1 MIPSKITRAFP
12 FQGGFALVVTLSL
25 MILLTVIAVGLL
37 TLSSV
42 SLRSSSQGQAAST
55 ARANARLALMMAIGE
70 LQKEMGPDSRISAP
84 HDAGNTAPGG
94 QPHWTAVYDAWVSP
108 PGAAETPQ
116 SRAPKFRGWL
126 ASGANSA
133 TGGPV
138 GTMDKVLLL
147 GANSLGGTATA
158 DDEIRVP
165 MHEVSTGQQRGRL
178 AWWTADD
185 AAKAKVNA
193 GPDATT
199 TLASAAP
206 NPLFDTQSPAN
217 VGHRAFP
224 KLEQFDWKEGQR
236 AKTISTAQI
245 NLAAGLVGQAG
256 VGNIS
261 HDLTV
266 SSAGVMTDVRQGRL
280 KRDLSNLLSR
290 DVKEIENKPLYLAN
304 GRMNRFAITKDG
316 AISNASD
323 LPSDTTSNRWG
334 INLEEMYLFHNIH
347 REMDWS
353 GGKPSLT
360 MKSTGQEIFKDRYY
374 IYRQPMFD
382 AVQFILSLRAVPD
395 KAVAGE
401 PRYKM
406 EPMLDGMAALSNPND
421 IPLVWPPGLTLYL
434 QLNRIPYLMRWKI
447 QNKEGMVYPNN
458 KESEAP
464 FFKTFRGFVGG
475 GAKAANPAGG
485 FKLEPGESAAFGSS
499 TAIGQDMDIMRG
511 FAPSGGV
518 SFTEWNINAT
528 GLKADD
534 KIDFD
539 LVFNETGDRNQIFA
553 SYGAWVKKTGGTQW
567 QPEGDVLTGVD
578 RSLPLVQ
585 KLLPSPIRPPQVLPV
600 SAFLPDPTDP
610 QRKPKPIMMLNFLRN
625 VEQSSPS
632 PQNDAFPSRPFQLNE
647 PAAHQHWVIPN
658 KNEES
663 RRHFNQTLITTEAM
677 NYRFRTLAAGAG
689 GRNVYHGGGRQPGL
703 LGGSFNVIKRRLPL
717 APPLSLGAFE
727 NAIATGFTQR
737 FDSIR
742 NEPSAS
748 AGPTAVGLTGFGL
761 NDDGT
766 RIAKAVGNSWSL
778 PFMASDK
785 VNVGRATDHSWF
797 VNTALWDQWFLS
809 GIVDGRGA
817 GSSPWMSDSRSPR
830 AQFRDLAEGTGS
842 LRNKRYLFYRS
853 KTSDQALDDLFDGEN
868 FKPAALNK
876 LAKYLLIDGAFNVN
890 STSVAAWKA
899 LLTSVRKQK
908 LVTGAG
914 TLQDADHP
922 FGTLGYAVNPANAGT
937 SEGDWNGF
945 LDLTAAQMDDLAAAV
960 VGEIKSRGPFLNL
973 ADFVNRRPDSSDAAQ
988 RALGALQAAIDK
1000 SGINKR
1006 FTASGRELTSDDLDP
1021 LDGKN
1026 TVAAEPNPARA
1037 IGAAGYLSQAGLLT
1051 AIGSQITVRADTFT
1065 IRAYGDA
1072 RDPTGTKIIAKA
1084 WCEAVIQRVPDYVDP
1099 TDAPEAQDG
1108 WPQAANK
1115 LAPVNALFGRRL
1127 TIQSFRWL
1135 NSNEI

>member
-1 MIPSKITRAFP
+1 
-12 FQGGFALVVTLSL
+12 
-25 MILLTVIAVGLL
+25 
-37 TLSSV
+37 
-42 SLRSSSQGQAAST
+42 
-55 ARANARLALMMAIGE
+55 
-70 LQKEMGPDSRISAP
+70 
-84 HDAGNTAPGG
+84 
-94 QPHWTAVYDAWVSP
+94 
-108 PGAAETPQ
+108 
-116 SRAPKFRGWL
+116 
-126 ASGANSA
+126 
-133 TGGPV
+133 
-138 GTMDKVLLL
+138 
-147 GANSLGGTATA
+147 
-158 DDEIRVP
+158 
-165 MHEVSTGQQRGRL
+165 
-178 AWWTADD
+178 
-185 AAKAKVNA
+185 
-193 GPDATT
+193 
-199 TLASAAP
+199 
-206 NPLFDTQSPAN
+206 
-217 VGHRAFP
+217 
-224 KLEQFDWKEGQR
+224 
-236 AKTISTAQI
+236 
-245 NLAAGLVGQAG
+245 
-256 VGNIS
+256 
-261 HDLTV
+261 
-266 SSAGVMTDVRQGRL
+266 
-280 KRDLSNLLSR
+280 
-290 DVKEIENKPLYLAN
+290 
-304 GRMNRFAITKDG
+304 
-316 AISNASD
+316 
-323 LPSDTTSNRWG
+323 
-334 INLEEMYLFHNIH
+334 
-347 REMDWS
+347 MDWS
-353 GGKPSLT
+353 GGKPSLA
-360 MKSTGQEIFKDRYY
+360 MKSTWQEIFKDRYY

-447 QNKEGMVYPNN
+447 QNKDGIVYPNN

-511 FAPSGGV
+511 FTPSGGV

-539 LVFNETGDRNQIFA
+539 LVFNETGDVNSIFA
-553 SYGAWVKKTGGTQW
+553 SYGAWVRKTSSTQW
-567 QPEGDVLTGVD
+567 QPEGDNLTGAD

-625 VEQSSPS
+625 VEQSSPF

-647 PAAHQHWVIPN
+647 PAAHQHQVIPN

-677 NYRFRTLAAGAG
+677 NYQFRTLAAGAG

-742 NEPSAS
+742 NEPSGS

-761 NDDGT
+761 HEDGT
-766 RIAKAVGNSWSL
+766 RIAKAIGNSWAL

-830 AQFRDLAEGTGS
+830 AQFRDLAEGTGT
-842 LRNKRYLFYRS
+842 LRNKRYLFYRYKPS
-853 KTSDQALDDLFDGEN
+853 EQALDDLFDGEN
-868 FKPAALNK
+868 LKPAALNQF
-876 LAKYLLIDGAFNVN
+876 ANYLLIDGAFNVN
-890 STSVAAWKA
+890 STSVEAWKA

-908 LVTGAG
+908 LVTGTGA
-914 TLQDADHP
+914 LQDADHP
-922 FGTLGYAVNPANAGT
+922 FGTLGYAVKPANTGT

-945 LDLTAAQMDDLAAAV
+945 LDLTDAQMGDLAAAV
-960 VGEIKSRGPFLNL
+960 VKEIKSRGPFLNL
-973 ADFVNRRPDSSDAAQ
+973 ADFVNRRPNSSDADQ
-988 RALGALQAAIDK
+988 RAMGALQAAIDK
-1000 SGINKR
+1000 SGINNR
-1006 FTASGRELTSDDLDP
+1006 FTASGRKLTSDDLDP
-1021 LDGKN
+1021 LDGKS
-1026 TVAAEPNPARA
+1026 TVGAEPNPARA

-1051 AIGSQITVRADTFT
+1051 AIGSQITVRSDTFT
-1065 IRAYGDA
+1065 IRAYGDT
-1072 RDPTGTKIIAKA
+1072 RDATGTKIIARA
-1084 WCEAVIQRVPDYVDP
+1084 WCEAVIQRVPDYIDP

-1108 WPQAANK
+1108 WPQATNK
-1115 LAPVNALFGRRL
+1115 LVPANTRFGRRL
-1127 TIQSFRWL
+1127 VIQSFRWL
-1135 NSNEI
+1135 ASNEI